1 MPGPGQDAVLGQLQ
15 DVALASLDWGFLEA
29 RPGVPRSE
37 HQRQALRSLSCVLC
51 PVGLFVHW
59 TQCDVHWT
67 GSSVQQE
74 RCGPQEGTGCRRA
87 RPGLAQTVLEVT
99 ADKHCVWQLLSTLGE
114 LQEQMCDGCMKP
126 GYEPSTV
133 LGPAP
138 EEAAP
143 TPLSTCPTLQFVSTG
158 APSSSPAPTWPQAL
172 APLRLTFLTLHAEQ
186 RAREREG
193 REEEEEEEE
202 EDRTTT
208 FMSLVWK
215 GLPEKL
221 ESWDPGRP
229 RCRDSQ

>member
-1 MPGPGQDAVLGQLQ
+1 MAAASVRSSPQVRPCWAAGPAPSWGNKVPFVPRPGLRQPTVCRAFLRGQSPKCESRGFPKPPQDPAELGGGRAGEGGSQRRPGRQAARCGPMPGPGQDAVLGQLQ

-99 ADKHCVWQLLSTLGE
+99 ADKHCVWQLLSTLAVPH
-114 LQEQMCDGCMKP
+114 C
-126 GYEPSTV
+126 
-133 LGPAP
+133 
-138 EEAAP
+138 
-143 TPLSTCPTLQFVSTG
+143 
-158 APSSSPAPTWPQAL
+158 
-172 APLRLTFLTLHAEQ
+172 
-186 RAREREG
+186 
-193 REEEEEEEE
+193 
-202 EDRTTT
+202 
-208 FMSLVWK
+208 
-215 GLPEKL
+215 
-221 ESWDPGRP
+221 
-229 RCRDSQ
+229 